1 MFSPPYFS
9 VRVRRL
15 LTLGWVGVVP
25 AAFALR
31 QLAGGGMSMA
41 LLWLYAGFYALAT
54 GEVYWA
60 FSTLR
65 YEEHP
70 VSYTVSLLSFL
81 SCGTFFLARS
91 LFRHAA

>member
-9 VRVRRL
+9 DRVRRL
-15 LTLGWVGVVP
+15 LALGWVGVAV
-25 AAFALR
+25 AVFAFR
-31 QLAGGGMSMA
+31 QLAGGGISMA

-60 FSTLR
+60 FSALR

-70 VSYTVSLLSFL
+70 VSYTVMVLLFL
-81 SCGTFFLARS
+81 SCGTFFLVWS
-91 LFRHAA
+91 LFRVT